1 MEASMTLK
9 KIFAYIAV
17 SGFMMTVV
25 LSLLVGCRPRMQKVI
40 YGKIGTGDENGLYY
54 EAGVALA
61 ELVNERTD
69 QHHFDLA
76 VQVTGGSV
84 VNINDLVVDELAL
97 GFAQADQEYQ
107 AYHGEGEWEGDP
119 QKNLRFICTLYPE
132 MVTLLVANGSGINA
146 LADVKGKMI
155 SIGMPGSGTW
165 ENALDVLSAINL
177 EPDTDFQTENASPNE
192 AVQLL
197 QGGTIDAFFYTV
209 GHPNQITKEATEGVR
224 PVHFVPIT
232 GMETLMQKD
241 AYYSTMEIDYQL
253 YPKATN
259 TANIP
264 TIGMRTRLL
273 TSTDASEQLIY
284 TVTKT
289 LFENLAIFKNKNPAF
304 AALVEAQMVQSAF
317 APIHPGALRYYKE
330 VGLIK

>member
-1 MEASMTLK
+1 MYK
-9 KIFAYIAV
+9 KILTCVVV
-17 SGFMMTVV
+17 SGFMLGIV
-25 LSLLVGCRPRMQKVI
+25 LSLLAGCQPRMQKVT

-61 ELVNERTD
+61 ELVNEHTD

-107 AYHGEGEWEGDP
+107 AFHGEGEWEGDP
-119 QKNLRFICTLYPE
+119 QQNLRFICTLYPE
-132 MVTLLVANGSGINA
+132 MVTLLAANISSINT
-146 LADVKGKMI
+146 LADVENKMI

-177 EPDTDFQTENASPNE
+177 EPDIDFQTENASPNE
-192 AVQLL
+192 AAQLL
-197 QGGTIDAFFYTV
+197 QAGTIDAFFYTV

-224 PVHFVPIT
+224 PVHFVPIV
-232 GMETLMQKD
+232 GMEALMKKD
-241 AYYSTMEIDYQL
+241 PYYSTIEINHLL
-253 YPKATN
+253 YPKAAN
-259 TANIP
+259 TEDIP

-273 TSTDASEQLIY
+273 TSADAGEELIY
-284 TVTKT
+284 TVKKT
-289 LFENLAIFKNKNPAF
+289 IFENLETFKNKNPAF
-304 AALVEAQMVQSAF
+304 AMLVKEQMVQGAF
-317 APIHPGALRYYKE
+317 APMHPGALRYYKE